1 MRQRPVSWGDGRP
14 MEEWCVGST
23 VGKWTLV
30 SNVKIVVSRVFVGPI
45 DLISHAG
52 NHFPLF
58 LINFL
63 AMSPYYLC
71 GD

>member
-1 MRQRPVSWGDGRP
+1 
-14 MEEWCVGST
+14 VGST